1 MVLHI
6 ARQLQIVCL
15 NWISNEDITLFPC
28 FFLGFGLGNLLHL
41 IYFFSLNNKAA
52 SIILNIVLT
61 AITAALQNEL
71 NLKNVDWI
79 STTLHALC

>member
-15 NWISNEDITLFPC
+15 NWISNEDKTLFPC

-41 IYFFSLNNKAA
+41 IYFFFLNNKAA
-52 SIILNIVLT
+52 SIILNTVLT
-61 AITAALQNEL
+61 VITA
-71 NLKNVDWI
+71 VFRM
-79 STTLHALC
+79 S

>member
-15 NWISNEDITLFPC
+15 NWISNKDKTLFPC
-28 FFLGFGLGNLLHL
+28 FFLGLWVGKLAPLNLIFL
-41 IYFFSLNNKAA
+41 SEQQS
-52 SIILNIVLT
+52 SIRYLEYSSYCHHCCF
-61 AITAALQNEL
+61 QNEL

-79 STTLHALC
+79 ATTLHALC